1 MRHLLSLILA
11 LVLSPLIYVAAGFSA
26 VKVAEANG
34 GDSLAIVPAVVGLG
48 SALVAGAL
56 YALLVMARLSPL
68 GPVLAGL
75 AYLGVSAWALFDQG
89 NFLSTV
95 PGDLAGVRNVLHVPA
110 GFGSALL
117 AVPLLATIFSPRR
130 WRRKADGPSAQTAA
144 YPSPASAAPTY
155 APLGGSDAYAAPS
168 YAPTTFEQP
177 QPTLTTPTYEAPKFE
192 TPSYGAPPP
201 APSFQPPMYTPP
213 PGSSSSTF
221 SGFTPPQQTTP
232 PEGEDPY
239 FRR

>member
-34 GDSLAIVPAVVGLG
+34 GGSLDIVPAVVGLG
-48 SALVAGAL
+48 AALVAGGL
-56 YALLVMARLSPL
+56 YALLVMARLSPV

-75 AYLGVSAWALFDQG
+75 AYLGVAAWALFDQA

-95 PGDLAGVRNVLHVPA
+95 PGDLGGVKGVLHVPA

-130 WRRKADGPSAQTAA
+130 WRRKATGMSAQTAA
-144 YPSPASAAPTY
+144 YPSPSSAAPTY
-155 APLGGSDAYAAPS
+155 APPGSGDAYAAPT

-177 QPTLTTPTYEAPKFE
+177 THTLTTPTYEAPTFE

-213 PGSSSSTF
+213 SSSSSTF
-221 SGFTPPQQTTP
+221 SGFTPPQQPTP